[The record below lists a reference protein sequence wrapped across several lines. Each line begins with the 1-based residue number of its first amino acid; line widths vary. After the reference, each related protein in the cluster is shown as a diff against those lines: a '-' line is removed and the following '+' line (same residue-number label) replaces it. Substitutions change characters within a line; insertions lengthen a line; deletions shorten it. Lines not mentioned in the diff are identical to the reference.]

1 MLYYI
6 TRVLIALVVM
16 LTITTIVYIVQD
28 DREKKK
34 QQAGQ
39 PVKRHNGKFWAKVYA
54 VVTVLTIV
62 IGAVT
67 VYTLVKPD
75 PYEVD
80 SVHLAPSRVEFR
92 YEASDETQTAILY
105 QRAETEDGD
114 LEELQERLKEASG
127 MTGKFT
133 RDGNYSKLQYNQDC
147 AILID
152 VRTLNW
158 GVTFNDTGS
167 SLPDEDLPTE
177 NKAKQLS
184 EEILKE
190 YGIDMDTVEYD
201 SFTDNH
207 DSGNVVICYK
217 GVSTDESKGRYTGML
232 KVKLGTG
239 GELIELSDGRVYCEA
254 VKTVSC
260 RSEREAIQDTL
271 KNGDSEVEGTGYV
284 DKAELG
290 YSYNEESGYLIPTWK
305 YEGQIICDDEEK
317 TEYYWYPDIS
327 AMK

>member
-39 PVKRHNGKFWAKVYA
+39 PVKRHSGKFWAKIYA
-54 VVTVLTIV
+54 AVTVLTIV

-80 SVHLAPSRVEFR
+80 SVYIAPSRVEFR
-92 YEASDETQTAILY
+92 YEASDETQTAMLY
-105 QRAETEDGD
+105 QRAEIEDSE
-114 LEELQERLKEASG
+114 LEALQERLKEASG

-152 VRTLNW
+152 LRTLNW
-158 GVTFNDTGS
+158 GVTFNDTGIE
-167 SLPDEDLPTE
+167 LPDEDLPKETE
-177 NKAKQLS
+177 AKQLAGD
-184 EEILKE
+184 ILKQ
-190 YGIDMDTVEYD
+190 YGIDPDTVEYD
-201 SFTDNH
+201 SFADNQ
-207 DSGNVVICYK
+207 DAGSVVVRYK
-217 GVSTDESKGRYTGML
+217 GVSKDESKGRYVGTLG
-232 KVKLGTG
+232 VKLGTG
-239 GELIELSDGRVYCEA
+239 GELIELTDGRVYCEA

>member
-16 LTITTIVYIVQD
+16 LTITTIAYIVQD

-39 PVKRHNGKFWAKVYA
+39 PVKRRGGKFWAKVYA

-62 IGAVT
+62 IGAVI

-80 SVHLAPSRVEFR
+80 SVYIAPSRVEFR
-92 YEASDETQTAILY
+92 YEASDETQTAMLY
-105 QRAETEDGD
+105 QRAEIEDSE
-114 LEELQERLKEASG
+114 LEALQKRLKEASG
-127 MTGKFT
+127 MTGKFK

-152 VRTLNW
+152 LRTLNW
-158 GVTFNDTGS
+158 GVTFNDTGIE
-167 SLPDEDLPTE
+167 LPDEDLPKETE
-177 NKAKQLS
+177 AKLLAGD
-184 EEILKE
+184 ILKQ
-190 YGIDMDTVEYD
+190 YGIDPDTVEYD
-201 SFTDNH
+201 SFADNQ
-207 DSGNVVICYK
+207 DTGSVVVRYK
-217 GVSTDESKGRYTGML
+217 GVSADESKGRYVGTLG
-232 KVKLGTG
+232 VKLGTG
-239 GELIELSDGRVYCEA
+239 GELIEITDGRVYCEA